1 MKRTYGQMLAVLS
14 AAMLCVTSSAKA
26 QSASDVLSQQSIQ
39 MIQDVRSQFDR
50 FMDYVRADSAAR
62 VAAADEKSPVIAVRN
77 PFRALIEQSEA
88 LGLTDTQLD
97 SIAFLNR
104 NFLVAT
110 ETELRSL
117 RQSIDNKPLTRRE
130 IRDSVLVVMGRV
142 LDRESDMTDAARSLL
157 TPAQLQLVPADIAKL
172 IDPDRSK

>member
-26 QSASDVLSQQSIQ
+26 QSSSDVLSQQSIQ

-50 FMDYVRADSAAR
+50 FMDYVRADSATR
-62 VAAADEKSPVIAVRN
+62 AADEKSPVVAIRN
-77 PFRALIEQSEA
+77 PFRALIEQSDA
-88 LGLTDTQLD
+88 LGLTDAQLD

-117 RQSIDNKPLTRRE
+117 RQHIDTKQVTRRE
-130 IRDSVLVVMGRV
+130 VRDSVTAVMGRV
-142 LDRESDMTDAARSLL
+142 LDREDDMTDAALELL
-157 TPAQLQLVPADIAKL
+157 TPAQLRLVPADIVKL
-172 IDPDRSK
+172 LDPDGDK